1 MRTRALLGDEG
12 VEALARARV
21 AVFGLGGVGG
31 HAAEALARA
40 GVGALDLFDGDD
52 VAATNLNRQ
61 IVATLDTLGKGK
73 AQAMAER
80 CRQCAPGVQATA
92 HRVFYLPENADEIP
106 LGAYDYIVDAVDT
119 VSAKIELAVR
129 AAAAGV
135 PIVSAMG
142 CGNKLDA
149 TAFRVA
155 DLYKTDTDPLARV
168 MRRELKK
175 RGVQRLKVVYSA
187 ETPRAPLAGTGEKG
201 TAGRAAPASVSF
213 VPGVAGMIL
222 AGEVI
227 KDLAGL
233 R

>member
-1 MRTRALLGDEG
+1 MEDWKMRTRALLGDEG

-40 GVGALDLFDGDD
+40 GVGTLDLFDGDD

-92 HRVFYLPENADEIP
+92 YRVFYLPENADEIP

-129 AAAAGV
+129 AAVAGV
-135 PIVSAMG
+135 PTLSG
-142 CGNKLDA
+142 
-149 TAFRVA
+149 
-155 DLYKTDTDPLARV
+155 
-168 MRRELKK
+168 MR
-175 RGVQRLKVVYSA
+175 
-187 ETPRAPLAGTGEKG
+187 
-201 TAGRAAPASVSF
+201 F
-213 VPGVAGMIL
+213 IN
-222 AGEVI
+222 
-227 KDLAGL
+227 
-233 R
+233 